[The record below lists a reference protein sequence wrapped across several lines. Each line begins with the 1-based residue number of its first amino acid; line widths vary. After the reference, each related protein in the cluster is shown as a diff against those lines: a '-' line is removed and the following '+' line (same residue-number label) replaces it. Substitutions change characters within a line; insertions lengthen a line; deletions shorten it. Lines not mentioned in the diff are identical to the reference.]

1 MELWWIAAL
10 SLVPWVELRGAIPV
24 ALAQGHP
31 PLRTFLLCT
40 LTNLLI
46 IAPGWTVLDLCYHR
60 FLSRFGWI
68 KRQVDRIRRQGT
80 PYVHRYELLGLALFV
95 AMPLPGTG
103 AYAGTLLAWLLGL
116 PRGKA
121 WAAIA
126 VGVAIAGLV
135 VTAVSIGAVEGLR
148 RIW

>member
-1 MELWWIAAL
+1 MSLWWISAL
-10 SLVPWVELRGAIPV
+10 SLVPWVELRGSIPM

-31 PLRTFLLCT
+31 PFKTFLFCT
-40 LTNLLI
+40 LANLLAI
-46 IAPGWTVLDLCYHR
+46 VPGWLALDLCYHR
-60 FLSRFGWI
+60 FFSRFGWVQ
-68 KRQVDRIRRQGT
+68 RQVDRVRQKGT

-95 AMPLPGTG
+95 AVPLPGTG

-126 VGVAIAGLV
+126 IGVATAGLA
-135 VTAVSIGAVEGLR
+135 VTAVSSGAVEGLR
-148 RIW
+148 LLR